1 MEVQWLTRI
10 AFSTLL
16 ILSIILVYNILPSNA
31 NATASSG
38 NTSLVDNTTSGMQE
52 RASATANATAMME
65 NATAIMANATAIMA
79 NATANA
85 TAIIADV
92 QAAAQTNQTL
102 AEAERKA
109 NFTQAVA
116 QRAFTDLPG
125 SIAGVLAAAIVL
137 VIAVPLLTDLFLAHY
152 RQGKQKVGGRPLGM
166 SGLYR
171 SLMAFGLIAVVSILV
186 VYLVALVSFYIA
198 IQSPSSIAL
207 INVLQNLA
215 AILGTAL
222 ATVIAFY
229 FGVRGSEAATDRAL
243 EAAGVKRP
251 GMIDMPGP
259 PKITG
264 RYPAKNQDN
273 VAVSTQIVAIFSEP
287 MNSATVTENTFS
299 LRKEGSNV
307 KEDVDYVKLEDSTT
321 AVLQPKSDLD
331 KGKKYAV
338 IITKEVKDLTGN
350 NMASDETWS
359 FTTRN
364 A

>member
-65 NATAIMANATAIMA
+65 NATAIMA

-338 IITKEVKDLTGN
+338 IITKEVKDLAGN

>member
-1 MEVQWLTRI
+1 MQWLTRVAI
-10 AFSTLL
+10 STLL
-16 ILSIILVYNILPSNA
+16 MLSIILVYNILPSNT
-31 NATASSG
+31 NATATLE
-38 NTSLVDNTTSGMQE
+38 NTSVDNTTAELKQ
-52 RASATANATAMME
+52 RTNATAIMA

-85 TAIIADV
+85 TAIMADAR
-92 QAAAQTNQTL
+92 AAAQTNQTL
-102 AEAERKA
+102 AEIERKA
-109 NFTQAVA
+109 NLTQAVA

-152 RQGKQKVGGRPLGM
+152 RQGKQKVSGRPLGM

-198 IQSPSSIAL
+198 IQSPSSNAL
-207 INVLQNLA
+207 INVLQHLA
-215 AILGTAL
+215 EIEGTDL

-229 FGVRGSEAATDRAL
+229 FGVSGSETATDRAL
-243 EAAGVKRP
+243 EAAGLKRL
-251 GMIDMPGP
+251 GMIDMPRP
-259 PKITG
+259 PKIIG

-287 MNSATVTENTFS
+287 MNSATVTENIFS

-307 KEDVDYVKLEDSTT
+307 NEDVDSVKLEDSTT

-338 IITKEVKDLTGN
+338 TITKEAKDLAGN
-350 NMASDETWS
+350 NMVSDETWS

>member
-1 MEVQWLTRI
+1 M
-10 AFSTLL
+10 
-16 ILSIILVYNILPSNA
+16 LSIILVYNILPSNT
-31 NATASSG
+31 NATASLG
-38 NTSLVDNTTSGMQE
+38 NTSVDNTTAGMQE
-52 RASATANATAMME
+52 QVIATANATAIME

-79 NATANA
+79 NATANV
-85 TAIIADV
+85 TAIIAESK
-92 QAAAQTNQTL
+92 AAAQTNQTL
-102 AEAERKA
+102 AEIERKA

-152 RQGKQKVGGRPLGM
+152 RQSKQKVGGRPLGM

-198 IQSPSSIAL
+198 IQSPSSNAL
-207 INVLQNLA
+207 VNVLQNLA

-229 FGVRGSEAATDRAL
+229 FGVRGSETATDRAL
-243 EAAGVKRP
+243 EVAGVKRP
-251 GMIDMPGP
+251 GMTDMPRP
-259 PKITG
+259 PKIIG

-273 VAVSTQIVAIFSEP
+273 IAVSTQIVAIFSES
-287 MNSATVTENTFS
+287 MNSGTVTKNTFN

-307 KEDVDYVKLEDSTT
+307 NEDVDYVKLEESTT

-331 KGKKYAV
+331 QGKKYTV
-338 IITKEVKDLTGN
+338 TITKEAKDLAGN
-350 NMASDETWS
+350 NMTSDETWS